1 MLSICTSGGRRSMW
15 FSLRYRECGQPS
27 WLNDF
32 YSGLLRDCKA
42 RSLLHSATH
51 RLMHK
56 MDQPLISGMSG
67 DPFPSF
73 KECVIVRPAVAL
85 LYA

>member
-1 MLSICTSGGRRSMW
+1 MW
-15 FSLRYRECGQPS
+15 FSLRYCECGQPS
-27 WLNDF
+27 NPAGPNDF
-32 YSGLLRDCKA
+32 YSGLPDCKA